1 MIETLFLLPV
11 IILKYLIAIG
21 FWGLIVYFIYDA
33 IANLIDI
40 IKNRCP

>member
-1 MIETLFLLPV
+1 MVEIFLFPV
-11 IILKYLIAIG
+11 VVLKYLIAIG

-40 IKNRCP
+40 IKNRGP